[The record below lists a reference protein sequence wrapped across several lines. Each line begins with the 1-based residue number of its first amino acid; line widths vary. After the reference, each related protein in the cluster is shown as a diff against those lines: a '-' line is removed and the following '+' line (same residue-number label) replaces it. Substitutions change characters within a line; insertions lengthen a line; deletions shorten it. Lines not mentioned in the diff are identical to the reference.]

1 VNDHSNVGAPND
13 QGEANVPNARGGHA
27 EHHDQYRVH
36 HRDRYRDRH
45 RVHHHVHHHD
55 LHRDHHHVHH
65 RGLGHDWVGA
75 HRAVDDV
82 S

>member
-1 VNDHSNVGAPND
+1 VNDHSNVGAPSD

-27 EHHDQYRVH
+27 EHHD
-36 HRDRYRDRH
+36 RH
-45 RVHHHVHHHD
+45 RVHHHD

-75 HRAVDDV
+75 HRAADDV